1 MYGTNALHLSL
12 NKYIRFFVYHIRERR
27 NELLLLLL
35 PIVVVEV
42 KYSCVRTIVIVTST
56 FEERVVRVHKV
67 SVIFSVISL
76 LYHHFSFKSLY
87 WRLYNMVCEIKR
99 STPYYCVQK
108 EEWMKEITLSDCTK
122 RRLDD
127 TYIVVYAVKNEINI
141 KKADYIE
148 KKWYIYF
155 NWYWY

>member
-35 PIVVVEV
+35 PIVVIEV
-42 KYSCVRTIVIVTST
+42 KYSCVRAIVIVTST

-76 LYHHFSFKSLY
+76 LYHYFSFKSLCKPVFRASLCLHEKLY
-87 WRLYNMVCEIKR
+87 VCSSSFILSIFRRNFNRLH
-99 STPYYCVQK
+99 
-108 EEWMKEITLSDCTK
+108 ITLRGRGETSCCCSSC
-122 RRLDD
+122 RLS
-127 TYIVVYAVKNEINI
+127 
-141 KKADYIE
+141 
-148 KKWYIYF
+148 
-155 NWYWY
+155 